1 MEGLQYQLELTI
13 RRLVHDGWNPSH
25 SPVWETNALKTLQ
38 LGQQVMSRINC
49 TTMRLKDPEGQ
60 GITVHIL
67 YENLRPRH
75 ILWKNSL
82 IIFTV

>member
-13 RRLVHDGWNPSH
+13 RRLVHAGWNPSH

-49 TTMRLKDPEGQ
+49 TTMRLTTQRAKELQYTFYTRTCGL
-60 GITVHIL
+60 GT
-67 YENLRPRH
+67 YSGRTR
-75 ILWKNSL
+75 
-82 IIFTV
+82 